1 MDVVV
6 PDATLPPM
14 AWMTRDAM
22 SLEMVKDCT
31 TREERWHAHAGDE
44 DDRVCGCIHYY
55 ITDESTRAT
64 YISLESDGYIE
75 DQAGG

>member
-31 TREERWHAHAGDE
+31 TGEDKWHSLARVE
-44 DDRVCGCIHYY
+44 DDRLC
-55 ITDESTRAT
+55 
-64 YISLESDGYIE
+64 GYIP
-75 DQAGG
+75 